1 MKFKLTCI
9 KCLVFFDYEIITII
23 NVFRKMEVR
32 DKRRWGLADE
42 NGDGSLTKN
51 EFKHF
56 LHPEEVDHMKELV
69 VQETIDD
76 IDKVRTKI
84 MKPTLNVSFTILPL
98 VGLVNYITEY

>member
-1 MKFKLTCI
+1 MFA
-9 KCLVFFDYEIITII
+9 VFYYQIIAII

-84 MKPTLNVSFTILPL
+84 MKDQSELFELEIGFIIRSFRKC
-98 VGLVNYITEY
+98 V

>member
-1 MKFKLTCI
+1 
-9 KCLVFFDYEIITII
+9 
-23 NVFRKMEVR
+23 MEVR

-42 NGDGSLTKN
+42 NGDGSLTKI

-76 IDKVRTKI
+76 IDKVKAKI
-84 MKPTLNVSFTILPL
+84 NWPILN
-98 VGLVNYITEY
+98 E

>member
-1 MKFKLTCI
+1 MFSVC
-9 KCLVFFDYEIITII
+9 YHMIIAII
-23 NVFRKMEVR
+23 NVFLRKMEVR

-42 NGDGSLTKN
+42 NGDGSLTKV

-76 IDKVRTKI
+76 IDKVKAKI
-84 MKPTLNVSFTILPL
+84 I
-98 VGLVNYITEY
+98 

>member
-1 MKFKLTCI
+1 MFSVC
-9 KCLVFFDYEIITII
+9 YHMIIAII
-23 NVFRKMEVR
+23 NVFLRKMEVR

-42 NGDGSLTKN
+42 NGDGSLSKV

-76 IDKVRTKI
+76 IDKVTGKI
-84 MKPTLNVSFTILPL
+84 I
-98 VGLVNYITEY
+98 

>member
-1 MKFKLTCI
+1 MFSVC
-9 KCLVFFDYEIITII
+9 YHMIIAII
-23 NVFRKMEVR
+23 NVFLRKMEVR

-42 NGDGSLTKN
+42 NGDGSLTKI

-76 IDKVRTKI
+76 IDKVKAKI
-84 MKPTLNVSFTILPL
+84 I
-98 VGLVNYITEY
+98 